1 MLTYGL
7 HMLHF
12 YNILSFLTVLI
23 AENAM
28 IFEAFYNNESI
39 FFIHLLSFSGL
50 FMHGCEIFK
59 LEIRMSRLLNS
70 KFMAKSLA
78 LAVTAVMVSTAHAGK
93 AEQEQIQQLRKEVD
107 ALKSLIQQQHQ
118 VQQQQQTQIE
128 QVKAQPVQIAAVA
141 VKAESPLTG
150 FKSKAGANVNLY
162 GFVRGDANYIIEG
175 ADNDFNSVHT
185 SKGEAED
192 KLRATAKTTRI
203 GLDFSTPVESGKVG
217 GKVEVDFA
225 SAAENL
231 RIRHAY
237 LTYNDWLFGQTTS
250 NFLSNHAPEMI
261 DFNTNLGGG
270 TARVPQVRYGFKLAP
285 ATQLFVSAEEADSS
299 GTGVKYSLPN
309 LTAKLTQGF
318 AEGKGS
324 ASARALVENY
334 KSTVAD
340 DNKTGWGVA
349 AGVNYQV
356 SAPLKVSAD
365 ISHVVGNSN
374 YLYGSNSAYVVNA
387 NNSIEQN
394 EFNAVQVGAT
404 YKFSPNFRSTLAYG
418 AIFAD
423 DDTDYA
429 TLNTAGNEKVQQA
442 WVNFIYTPVAP
453 IDLGVEY
460 INGKRDTFAGQSY
473 KDNRVGL
480 MAKYSF

>member
-1 MLTYGL
+1 
-7 HMLHF
+7 
-12 YNILSFLTVLI
+12 
-23 AENAM
+23 
-28 IFEAFYNNESI
+28 
-39 FFIHLLSFSGL
+39 
-50 FMHGCEIFK
+50 
-59 LEIRMSRLLNS
+59 MSRLLNG
-70 KFMAKSLA
+70 KFMAKSLV

-93 AEQEQIQQLRKEVD
+93 AEQEQIQQLRNEVE

-128 QVKAQPVQIAAVA
+128 QVKAQPVQLAAPVA
-141 VKAESPLTG
+141 KPELPLTG
-150 FKSKAGANVNLY
+150 FKTKAGASVNLY

-175 ADNDFNSVHT
+175 FDGDFNSVHT
-185 SKGEAED
+185 SKGEAQD
-192 KLRATAKTTRI
+192 KLRATGKTTRL

-225 SAAENL
+225 GTNDAL

-261 DFNTNLGGG
+261 DFSTNIGGG
-270 TARVPQVRYGFKLAP
+270 TARVPQVRYSHKLAP
-285 ATQLFVSAEEADSS
+285 ATQLFVSAERGDSS
-299 GTGVKYSLPN
+299 GTGIKYSLPN

-324 ASARALVENY
+324 VSARALVENY
-334 KSTVAD
+334 KSTAAD
-340 DNKTGWGVA
+340 DNETGWGVA

-356 SAPLKVSAD
+356 SAPLKISAD
-365 ISHVVGNSN
+365 VSHVVGNSN
-374 YLYGSNSAYVVNA
+374 YLYGSNSAYVGNA
-387 NNSIEQN
+387 TNSNSIEQN

-404 YKFSPNFRSTLAYG
+404 YKFSPKLRSTLAYG
-418 AIFAD
+418 AILAD

-429 TLNTAGNEKVQQA
+429 ALNTTANEKVQQA
-442 WVNFIYTPVAP
+442 WINFIYTPVAP

-460 INGKRDTFAGQSY
+460 VNGKRDTFAGPSY